1 MNDRIDFIAYC
12 LEEYKSAKKLSG
24 KETIELFNRYN
35 VIDYIRRYYEALHTT
50 GSQYIVNDIQQYILK
65 RQ

>member
-1 MNDRIDFIAYC
+1 MRERIDFITYC
-12 LEEYKSAKKLSG
+12 LEEYKAAKKISG
-24 KETIELFNRYN
+24 KEAIELFNRYE

-50 GSQYIVNDIQQYILK
+50 ASQFIVNDIQQYISN